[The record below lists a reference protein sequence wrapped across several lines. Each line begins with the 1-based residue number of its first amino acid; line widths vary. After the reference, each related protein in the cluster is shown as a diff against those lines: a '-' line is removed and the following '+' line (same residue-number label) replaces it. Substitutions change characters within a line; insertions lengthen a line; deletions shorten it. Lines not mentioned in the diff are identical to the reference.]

1 MCHWF
6 HGYHMDV
13 AGCGNTRMLRSITRS
28 HIDGFHHIRIG
39 GLMGTTVQVTNLKR
53 FISWLESCEFSY
65 TISSMQG
72 GFVHVKFF
80 VDEERLK

>member
-1 MCHWF
+1 M
-6 HGYHMDV
+6 
-13 AGCGNTRMLRSITRS
+13 S
-28 HIDGFHHIRIG
+28 
-39 GLMGTTVQVTNLKR
+39 MGATVQVTNLKR

-80 VDEERLK
+80 IDEERLK